1 MEETRKSWTIF
12 RVYLLIA
19 SVVGLIGGLVS
30 IGIALTSA
38 AQRLIITDHEYV
50 YGQNYYELQQCK
62 EWYYYG
68 KTDPKDANRKP
79 TAEQKATCESEKAA
93 NLTLQRQVDFKQ
105 TVLGGGIRALIF
117 IALFATHYPRFKK
130 QDKAA

>member
-62 EWYYYG
+62 E
-68 KTDPKDANRKP
+68 
-79 TAEQKATCESEKAA
+79 
-93 NLTLQRQVDFKQ
+93 
-105 TVLGGGIRALIF
+105 
-117 IALFATHYPRFKK
+117 
-130 QDKAA
+130 

>member
-19 SVVGLIGGLVS
+19 SVVGLIGGLIS

-38 AQRLIITDHEYV
+38 AERIIITDHEYV

-62 EWYYYG
+62 EGYAYG
-68 KTDPKDANRKP
+68 KNDPKDANRKP
-79 TAEQKATCESEKAA
+79 TAEQKKTCEAEKES
-93 NLTLQRQVDFKQ
+93 NLVLQRQVNFKQ
-105 TVLGGGIRALIF
+105 SVLGGWIRAIVF
-117 IALFATHYPRFKK
+117 MVLFFTHYPRFRK